1 MFEAFI
7 KYFFMT
13 ICSFYIFYKL
23 LHLSISKREFI
34 IVALFSGIIQ
44 FPLYYIHDYAP
55 FIFIPFMI
63 IAFFIVILL
72 LRNTTDY
79 NIAFIT
85 AVLSYGFSYFTFL
98 LSSVVISLLFFT
110 IIYKTNDFNN
120 LYIIAYILIGVLQ
133 LLLASVPFRLSRL
146 KKGMPF
152 ILQKSSNTAGVIIGI
167 IMLIAASFWGIN
179 KKNNFLIALS
189 IICVAACG
197 LFLIIWWRR
206 RLTRTYLEKLKLK
219 EINELQEDNLKL
231 KRENQELSK
240 IIHKDNKLIPAME
253 MAVQEL
259 FTYCSKDLPNSSIN
273 QKIIELLQELH
284 TLSAERKGIL
294 SAYETQTVLL
304 APTGSVRIDSV
315 LRYMQQ
321 KALSHDITFHF
332 ALNCSL
338 KYMIDNLI
346 DEDSLA
352 TLIADLTENSIIASK
367 EQQTRNILLNL
378 SIENETYCLDIYDS
392 GILFEPDVIIH
403 LGKTRFTTH
412 ADTGGSG
419 IGLMSILEI
428 AQKYNASFCIDETTD
443 NTLYTKKISI
453 RFDFLNQICIESNRT
468 ELHNIASIRQDITFK
483 HAEVQTCD

>member
-1 MFEAFI
+1 MFGTYI

-13 ICSFYIFYKL
+13 VCSFYLFYKL
-23 LHLSISKREFI
+23 LHLSISKREIII
-34 IVALFSGIIQ
+34 IVVFSTFVQI
-44 FPLYYIHDYAP
+44 PNYYIHDCAP
-55 FIFIPFMI
+55 FMFIPFMFI
-63 IAFFIVILL
+63 SFYILVLYFFKTNFNFAFV
-72 LRNTTDY
+72 TS
-79 NIAFIT
+79 
-85 AVLSYGFSYFTFL
+85 VLSYGLSYFTFFLSTVL
-98 LSSVVISLLFFT
+98 LAPLCFQFIKQTAHQDTLFT
-110 IIYKTNDFNN
+110 ITHLF
-120 LYIIAYILIGVLQ
+120 IGVLQ
-133 LLLASVPFRLSRL
+133 LLLASVPFRFSRL

-167 IMLIAASFWGIN
+167 IILIAASFWGIN
-179 KKNNFLIALS
+179 KKNDFLIALS

-219 EINELQEDNLKL
+219 EINELQEENLKL

-253 MAVQEL
+253 MAVQE
-259 FTYCSKDLPNSSIN
+259 FIACCSKESPDRGMM
-273 QKIIELLQELH
+273 QKSMVLLQELH

-304 APTGSVRIDSV
+304 PPTGSVRIDSV

-321 KALSHDITFHF
+321 KALAHDITFHF
-332 ALNCSL
+332 AVNCSL
-338 KYMIDNLI
+338 KYMINNLI

-378 SIENETYCLDIYDS
+378 SIENKTYSLYIFDS
-392 GILFEPDVIIH
+392 GILFDPDVIIH

-428 AQKYNASFCIDETTD
+428 AQKHNASFCIDETVND
-443 NTLYTKKISI
+443 ALYTKKISI
-453 RFDFLNQICIESNRT
+453 IFDSLNQICIMSSRA
-468 ELHNIASIRQDITFK
+468 ELHNIAPFRPDINFK
-483 HAEVQTCD
+483 